1 MAASAQGLNMNF
13 GEILKKK
20 DNVVIVLVAFVF
32 LMMAKGIYQKQLN
45 KYNKLKQDISS
56 ELEKSKSLDHIV
68 SLNEKVKKLREKS
81 WETAD
86 ANMILEKI
94 LNLALENQI
103 KIRDISP
110 GDRKEDKNLVSIP
123 FSINCEATF
132 KNLYKFANK
141 LETYPKLIR
150 MTRVVAS
157 PLSAEGQGELVLKAS
172 LSLEAVYLK

>member
-1 MAASAQGLNMNF
+1 MNF
-13 GEILKKK
+13 KEILKKK

-32 LMMAKGIYQKQLN
+32 LMMAKSIYQKQLN
-45 KYNKLKQDISS
+45 KYNKLKQDISF
-56 ELEKSKSLDHIV
+56 EQEKSKSLDHIV

-81 WETAD
+81 WETPD
-86 ANMILEKI
+86 ANTILEKI
-94 LNLALENQI
+94 LNLAIKTQI

-110 GDRKEDKNLVSIP
+110 GEKREDKNLVFIP

-132 KNLYKFANK
+132 KNLLKFAKK

-150 MTRVVAS
+150 MTRVTAT
-157 PLSAEGQGELVLKAS
+157 PLSAEGQGEFVLRVS